1 MDRKETLKKYF
12 KENLGDITV
21 IEPLIEKVVMLEED
35 LAELEKLPRVIAHPK
50 NPQLVK
56 EPPHFKM
63 WKEKYQQYTNSI
75 KILQSFSKGKETE
88 EESPL
93 EAYLKGL
100 NGNYETR

>member
-1 MDRKETLKKYF
+1 MNRLETLKQYF
-12 KENLGDITV
+12 KDSLGDITV

-35 LAELEKLPRVIAHPK
+35 LSELEKLPRVLPHPS

-63 WKEKYQQYTNSI
+63 WKEKYSQYTNSI
-75 KILQSFSKGKETE
+75 KVLQSFTRGKETE

-93 EAYLKGL
+93 ETYLKNL
-100 NGNYETR
+100 NN

>member
-1 MDRKETLKKYF
+1 MNRLETLKKHF
-12 KENLGDITV
+12 KDNLGDITV

-35 LAELEKLPRVIAHPK
+35 LAELEKLPRFLVNRN

-63 WKEKYQQYTNSI
+63 WKEKYSQYTNSI
-75 KILQSFSKGKETE
+75 KVLQSFTRGKEVE

-93 EAYLKGL
+93 EAYLKSI
-100 NGNYETR
+100 NNN